1 MVTVWDLRDYLNCSP
16 DTTTASLQMW
26 LDAAK
31 SEARSAGIPDFKH
44 NAQYDLF
51 ICSLVGWYYD
61 NRGLQVSGS
70 YQATQRETMQKMK
83 DAFVLQLRHATE
95 DPEEESSED
104 SSSDPSGEDDPQEG
118 GDGA

>member
-1 MVTVWDLRDYLNCSP
+1 MVTVWDLRNYLNCSP

-61 NRGLQVSGS
+61 NRERRFCA
-70 YQATQRETMQKMK
+70 ATASRHRRSERR
-83 DAFVLQLRHATE
+83 FLRRIAC
-95 DPEEESSED
+95 
-104 SSSDPSGEDDPQEG
+104 
-118 GDGA
+118 

>member
-1 MVTVWDLRDYLNCSP
+1 MVTVWTLREYLNCSP

-31 SEARSAGIPDFKH
+31 SEARAAGIPDFKH

-51 ICSLVGWYYD
+51 ICALAGWYYE

-95 DPEEESSED
+95 DPEEETPEE
-104 SSSDPSGEDDPQEG
+104 SGEDDSGTQEG
-118 GDGA
+118 GDGE